1 MNAILIK
8 HNLAL
13 IRAIHVTAAQCYL
26 PSFLYTARRSKDIV
40 IVIALVEL
48 RPFNR
53 VITFHLTVI
62 NEDRLTN
69 NLISVSRQFAHRQH
83 TVETTTAGSPPVY
96 EIASSVLVPQRARIN
111 HTLALH
117 HQHWLAPSSERVITL
132 HHEHTKIRVA
142 PIDVICVIMPTDA
155 GCPYP
160 AAVLNGVVM
169 LNGQQSFHCII
180 HQLPMYQVR
189 AVENG
194 QSWRTLKTT
203 CRQPIVTRST
213 LANIRIA
220 VVGIDDL
227 SLDGQC
233 IKKQE
238 EGDNLFDH
246 D

>member
-69 NLISVSRQFAHRQH
+69 NLISVSRQFAYRQH

-96 EIASSVLVPQRARIN
+96 EIASSVLVP
-111 HTLALH
+111 
-117 HQHWLAPSSERVITL
+117 
-132 HHEHTKIRVA
+132 
-142 PIDVICVIMPTDA
+142 
-155 GCPYP
+155 
-160 AAVLNGVVM
+160 
-169 LNGQQSFHCII
+169 
-180 HQLPMYQVR
+180 
-189 AVENG
+189 
-194 QSWRTLKTT
+194 
-203 CRQPIVTRST
+203 
-213 LANIRIA
+213 
-220 VVGIDDL
+220 
-227 SLDGQC
+227 
-233 IKKQE
+233 
-238 EGDNLFDH
+238 
-246 D
+246 